1 MAKLHIVTQYQENYG
16 AHDWDGQGDCPQYWK
31 FKGGDDYFVLNVDLN
46 RAAET
51 VDAVRSQIEWDTQY
65 SRSWVI
71 NWEVVADDFVTEF
84 ERNQLEWEGKIS
96 WPVKCL
102 KVNEL
107 VAQ

>member
-1 MAKLHIVTQYQENYG
+1 
-16 AHDWDGQGDCPQYWK
+16 
-31 FKGGDDYFVLNVDLN
+31 
-46 RAAET
+46 
-51 VDAVRSQIEWDTQY
+51 VRSQIEWDTQY